1 MDRGWDIL
9 EWIEHHPGTAAWVGA
24 VGTIVAI
31 LARKMRRLGRIS
43 HKVLIFS
50 GIKLATQISDVFA
63 EPHWPAQPAM
73 IGYTL

>member
-1 MDRGWDIL
+1 MVEYLTW
-9 EWIEHHPGTAAWVGA
+9 
-24 VGTIVAI
+24 
-31 LARKMRRLGRIS
+31 KMHRLGRIS

-50 GIKLATQISDVFA
+50 GIKFATQISDVFA